1 MHFVADFTPFFITLW
16 PKDNTAHI
24 RVGNLAPHMAVKLE
38 MLKQGI
44 LLLCLMFMMMFSSCR
59 GSSSQRERSQGMVV
73 DVAQAFTT
81 DSLKYSLD
89 SLSCHSEVCIDYPT
103 DGPKAAVDAIRSY
116 IKAVLFD
123 ETPPASN
130 DPRELVR
137 TYCERS
143 IHAQSQ
149 SMKQMGTTPVSR
161 YDGPEEGVEIRKVW
175 QTDRVVTYEVYRFSY
190 FTDGA
195 HGEYSEYG
203 VTWRLS
209 DGKRLNEHI
218 LREVDQRL
226 YVHIREGLKNYF
238 EVSSDDEL
246 KEICTVDL
254 SLMPMPTFP
263 PYLVADGV
271 RFHYSIYD
279 LCDFDHGDPAFTI
292 PYDVIRPY
300 LSEEALELISGER

>member
-1 MHFVADFTPFFITLW
+1 
-16 PKDNTAHI
+16 
-24 RVGNLAPHMAVKLE
+24 MAMILE
-38 MLKQGI
+38 MYRQGI
-44 LLLCLMFMMMFSSCR
+44 LVFCLMFIMLFSSCR
-59 GSSSQRERSQGMVV
+59 GSSSQQEMRQDFGDVV
-73 DVAQAFTT
+73 QTFTT

-89 SLSCHSEVCIDYPT
+89 SLLCHSEVCIDYPT
-103 DGPKAAVDAIRSY
+103 EGHKAAMEAIRAY
-116 IKAVLFD
+116 IKTTLFG
-123 ETPPASN
+123 ETPPASDN
-130 DPRELVR
+130 PRDWVR
-137 TYCERS
+137 AYCERS
-143 IHAQSQ
+143 ILAQSQ
-149 SMKQMGTTPVSR
+149 SMKQMGTAPVSQ

-175 QTDRVVTYEVYRFSY
+175 QNDRVVTYEVYRFSY

-209 DGKRLNEHI
+209 DGKRLDEHI

-238 EVSSDDEL
+238 GVSNDAEL

-279 LCDFDHGDPAFTI
+279 ICDFDYGDPAFTI
-292 PYDVIRPY
+292 PYEVIRPY
-300 LSEEALELISGER
+300 LSEEALELIEDESHLLPPTSDKSNKLK

>member
-1 MHFVADFTPFFITLW
+1 
-16 PKDNTAHI
+16 
-24 RVGNLAPHMAVKLE
+24 MAGKLE
-38 MLKQGI
+38 MYKQGI
-44 LLLCLMFMMMFSSCR
+44 LLFCLMLIAMFSSCH
-59 GSSSQRERSQGMVV
+59 GSSSRQEASQDNGSFESP
-73 DVAQAFTT
+73 AFEV

-89 SLSCHSEVCIDYPT
+89 SLSCHSEVCIDFPT
-103 DGPKAAVDAIRSY
+103 NGPKAAVDAIRSY

-123 ETPPASN
+123 ETPPASD

-149 SMKQMGTTPVSR
+149 SMKQMGTAPVSR

-175 QTDRVVTYEVYRFSY
+175 QNDHVVTYEVYRFSY

-226 YVHIREGLKNYF
+226 YVYIREGLKNYF
-238 EVSSDDEL
+238 GVNSDAEL
-246 KEICTVDL
+246 NNICTVDL

-279 LCDFDHGDPAFTI
+279 ICDFDHGDPAFTI
-292 PYDVIRPY
+292 PYDVILPY
-300 LSEEALELISGER
+300 LTEEAKALISGER